1 MVGIEAGRAPGGQCG
16 VARVGGAADR
26 VFSAPWRRAGAPR
39 RVAGRQGRQR
49 RRVRVAAGGADHPV
63 AREEAMIVAGV
74 GCRREISADEIERV
88 VRLALGMFQL
98 PAERLD
104 AIATESDKADDP
116 AFPEAARRLSVKLM
130 GCTVDDLD
138 RVAGA
143 VLTPSK
149 LVLETK
155 GVPSIAEAS
164 ALVAAGRNGRLLGA
178 RVATASATC
187 AIAIGDGR

>member
-1 MVGIEAGRAPGGQCG
+1 VATGGT
-16 VARVGGAADR
+16 
-26 VFSAPWRRAGAPR
+26 
-39 RVAGRQGRQR
+39 
-49 RRVRVAAGGADHPV
+49 DHPV

-74 GCRREISADEIERV
+74 GCRRETSADEIERV
-88 VRLALGMFQL
+88 VRMALGVFQL

-104 AIATESDKADDP
+104 AIATESAKATEP
-116 AFPEAARRLSVKLM
+116 AFPEAAQRLSVKLIA
-130 GCTVDDLD
+130 CTVDDLD
-138 RVAGA
+138 RVARQ

-164 ALVAAGRNGRLLGA
+164 ALVVAGRNGRLLGT
-178 RVATASATC
+178 RVATGRATC